1 MNANY
6 KPTSCFYCNKTNQIF
21 NKDHVIPKSKGGKLT
36 VKTCFI
42 CNNKKSNYSLFEFY
56 LIGGVSKE
64 LFDKTANFVKQTRP
78 KKEYEHLFSFSCFE
92 NKIKL
97 GHFQKIVNKN
107 INNLNFNI
115 EENEFDYIEQFKNL
129 QHKFKNNKKT
139 FFKLSDYFIYLEN
152 TNFNL
157 TTDRLLHFRKIL
169 KNRTS
174 ISDELINNIIAIN
187 SNYFQIISKI
197 LNPKLK
203 ENLTESFMNK
213 FFSFYNEQYLKSTI
227 LSIKLGI
234 EQLDKKTLINSK
246 NYNNNNYSEACS

>member
-1 MNANY
+1 MALWVLCKQSAGVWILNFQGKLLNANY
-6 KPTSCFYCNKTNQIF
+6 KPTSCFYCNKTNQFF

-129 QHKFKNNKKT
+129 QYKFKNNKKT

-174 ISDELINNIIAIN
+174 ISDELINNIIATNNFSFTIVL
-187 SNYFQIISKI
+187 SYGSPSIRYGT
-197 LNPKLK
+197 
-203 ENLTESFMNK
+203 LTLFLGDGFEKCPF
-213 FFSFYNEQYLKSTI
+213 FFSGLVVIF
-227 LSIKLGI
+227 
-234 EQLDKKTLINSK
+234 LI
-246 NYNNNNYSEACS
+246 